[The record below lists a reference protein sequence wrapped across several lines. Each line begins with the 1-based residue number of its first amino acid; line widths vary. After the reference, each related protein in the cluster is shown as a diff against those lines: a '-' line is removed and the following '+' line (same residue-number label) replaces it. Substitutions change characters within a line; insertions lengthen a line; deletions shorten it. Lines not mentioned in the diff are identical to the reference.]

1 MSFEGVP
8 PNSFRATV
16 LSGVRRTPVTTA
28 KKSGRDGKGEGLS
41 AVQVP
46 REEPRRSNQRG
57 GDRHR
62 LNDNRAAVR
71 YEGREH
77 SVELIN
83 LSRGGAMIAGEI
95 AAKLWEP
102 VDLILGDFGTVE
114 CAVRWIRED
123 RYGLEFAHETR
134 IECDREVEDQ
144 VLRDVIRNCFPDIE
158 SEATDGGVDDPAQP
172 GRARR
177 HPLIW
182 NAVVYHDYESDVV
195 RLRNISAGGALIDC
209 GATFPE
215 GVTVFLELDG
225 VDQLPATVCWS
236 QGGQSG
242 LAFHEPFDL
251 YRLSNAAPELASV
264 EWLQPDYLRQ
274 DRDGE
279 DDQKEAS
286 PWADRWG
293 RLTLSELKYTL
304 RA

>member
-1 MSFEGVP
+1 M
-8 PNSFRATV
+8 
-16 LSGVRRTPVTTA
+16 TTA
-28 KKSGRDGKGEGLS
+28 KKPKAERGAEGLE

-46 REEPRRSNQRG
+46 RLEPRRNNQRG

-62 LNDNRAAVR
+62 LQDNQATVR
-71 YEGREH
+71 CKGRDYP
-77 SVELIN
+77 VELIN
-83 LSRGGAMIAGEI
+83 LSRGGAMIAGKVG
-95 AAKLWEP
+95 AKLWEP
-102 VDLILGDFGTVE
+102 LDLVLGEFGTVE
-114 CAVRWIRED
+114 CVVRWVNRD

-134 IECDREVEDQ
+134 IECDPDIEDQ
-144 VLRDVIRNCFPDIE
+144 VLRDVISNCFPDIE
-158 SEATDGGVDDPAQP
+158 PEAIDSVDDDSAGPA
-172 GRARR
+172 RARR

-182 NAVVYHDYESDVV
+182 NAIVHHDYESDVV
-195 RLRNISAGGALIDC
+195 RLRNISAGGVLIDC

-225 VDQLPATVCWS
+225 IDQLPATVCWS

-242 LAFHEPFDL
+242 LAFKEPFDL
-251 YRLSNAAPELASV
+251 HRLSNAAPELASM

-274 DRDGE
+274 EWNADE
-279 DDQKEAS
+279 DQKESS

>member
-16 LSGVRRTPVTTA
+16 LSGVRRTPVTTD
-28 KKSGRDGKGEGLS
+28 KKPGRDSKAQGLN
-41 AVQVP
+41 AVQVQ
-46 REEPRRSNQRG
+46 RLEPRRSNQRG

-62 LNDNRAAVR
+62 LHDNQATVR
-71 YEGREH
+71 RKGREH

-83 LSRGGAMIAGEI
+83 LSRGGAMIAGKI
-95 AAKLWEP
+95 GAKLWEP
-102 VDLILGDFGTVE
+102 LDLILGEFGTVE
-114 CAVRWIRED
+114 CAVRWIRQD

-134 IECDREVEDQ
+134 IECDPEVEDQ
-144 VLRDVIRNCFPDIE
+144 VLRDVIRNCFPDVE
-158 SEATDGGVDDPAQP
+158 SEINDVTVDDPAEP
-172 GRARR
+172 SRGRR

-182 NAVVYHDYESDVV
+182 NAIVYHDYESDVV
-195 RLRNISAGGALIDC
+195 RLRNISAGGVLIDC
-209 GATFPE
+209 GTTLPE

-225 VDQLPATVCWS
+225 VDQIPATVCWS

-242 LAFHEPFDL
+242 LAFQEPFDL
-251 YRLSNAAPELASV
+251 YRLSNATPELASM

-274 DRDGE
+274 EWDE
-279 DDQKEAS
+279 KEDQKESS

-304 RA
+304 RG